1 MKTVSRA
8 LGLIAVICLPAAC
21 TTQEQQEGYI
31 LGQATADNI
40 AIQAVRDVVLPNS
53 KAVETTSG
61 VRAAQAVKALNEGK
75 TKELRQASANATGG
89 S

>member
-21 TTQEQQEGYI
+21 ATQEQQEGYI

-40 AIQAVRDVVLPNS
+40 AIQAVRDVALPNS
-53 KAVETTSG
+53 KAVESTSG

-75 TKELRQASANATGG
+75 TKELRQASSGSTGG